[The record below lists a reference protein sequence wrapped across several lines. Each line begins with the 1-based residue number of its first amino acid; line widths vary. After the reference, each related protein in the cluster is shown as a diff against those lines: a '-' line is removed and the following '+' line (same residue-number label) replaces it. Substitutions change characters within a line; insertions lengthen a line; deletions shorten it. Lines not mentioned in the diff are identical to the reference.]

1 MDPMDEDPL
10 SPERIREILDYA
22 GFATDMHEDVIFVLM
37 SHAPVVVTHIMDS
50 QFIDL
55 STTLPTKPGS
65 RLHPLL
71 KFINALNNYSSNSS
85 FYLKERTGWPTFYD
99 PRITPWQDEIYA
111 GSAVLAEG
119 ENLHKRLPVS
129 VHAFIKDVD
138 LAAQEGIKAGFVTL
152 PPRQSIGGATIQA
165 NS

>member
-1 MDPMDEDPL
+1 MDPMDEDQL
-10 SPERIREILDYA
+10 SPERISEILDYA

-37 SHAPVVVTHIMDS
+37 SHAPVMVTHIMDS

-71 KFINALNNYSSNSS
+71 KFINALNNYSFNSS
-85 FYLKERTGWPTFYD
+85 FYLKERTGWATFYD